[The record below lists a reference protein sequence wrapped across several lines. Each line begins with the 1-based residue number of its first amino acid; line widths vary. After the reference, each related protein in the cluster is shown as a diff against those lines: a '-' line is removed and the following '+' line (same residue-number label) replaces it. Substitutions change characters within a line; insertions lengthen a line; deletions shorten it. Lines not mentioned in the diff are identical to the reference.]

1 MAQRGRTWAIAL
13 AAVLAGSAAAQDFQ
27 GAFDATPDAEKS
39 RLAGKPAVDLL
50 PGKKTGLAYPL
61 RYPNIVPGT
70 VKVWLAGREIKEN
83 EEFRVDHAAG
93 LLYVLVPV
101 RPSDSIRVL
110 YRHDPDAKDAD
121 KEGVG
126 LPVFTLNFG
135 QMGSM
140 RMLLGATGVN
150 RMADGTLMQSHSGGI
165 QNNFAFGQSS
175 LDGFFLVSSQAAPQ
189 VEADSASPDFS
200 QPKKGIEGTD
210 SLIRQRLNTEVGG
223 GFALT
228 ADFQDVGEKF
238 DGFGMLASSGMET
251 GEIDQLKKERG
262 ITRFGL
268 GFSGEAGNGLAL
280 SNNFRTVDDGGG
292 RITWQQYG
300 VKVGGLEL
308 NYDAR
313 SVDHSFSRFKD
324 LAEGERAQLQKERG
338 IDRLAFGAGFNFGG
352 GALKFNQSEI
362 TSEGEGIFQR
372 SLAIDTPWLKG
383 SIGRQEVTSGFSRA
397 KDLAEQ
403 ERGQW
408 EKERGFVRNSL
419 ALSIPKGDKS
429 SWLAL
434 DQNSIHYGDSAR
446 FEARS
451 LGFDLG
457 SVRAQ
462 YWERESSAGFNRLN
476 DMAPQER
483 KAYVLQTLSMYD
495 GAKEHNEDVNWFGK
509 EAGLHR
515 SFFRLD
521 AGFGGMNASLRNI
534 GIRDGQA
541 GIEQQE
547 VVLGYQ
553 GWSLEYRNL
562 HIGED
567 FNRIFDLLDSERKYY
582 ENQRGFS
589 RQDIGVSGVIGNG
602 KLGFSMLDVD
612 ADGEGLS
619 RFKVNYEAPNI
630 KLSGGVRSV
639 SDGFDR
645 VRDVNDPERDFLTQ
659 LVGYDQKD
667 VRYDISLIPRLR
679 FSGMLYD
686 SDNGDE
692 RLRRSKSDH
701 AITWQ
706 LDGRTALTYR
716 VSGHH
721 FQGLSGDLF
730 VNSLSAIEGSRDFGR
745 LGKLSFLSESESFKG
760 SDSDRPDRETH
771 GVRYENQLSKNFK
784 VSTEQFRTRYSD
796 GGYEDI
802 QAYGAA
808 WQLTPR
814 FGVNVK
820 DVHVDRDEAKNTQR
834 FLDYGVTYDLG
845 NGLKLGYTFHR
856 ELNSQGGG
864 KRNYRYEMTEGEF
877 GGFKA
882 GGTYDEKRIDDQRTT
897 ALGNFHISN
906 TKPFQLG
913 LLRDVQI
920 AFGYDSQTDRSV
932 WQKERKLASLGATA
946 FGTRFEIAYDQ
957 IMLPDERRAYDRS
970 YKWTLDPTGK
980 APLQA
985 SLLYKSRALPG
996 GDSLIIRDYD
1006 ISYRMNDS
1014 LKLSLTTDTFP
1025 EKEKKDAP
1033 FGSVLQPT
1041 RARTYA
1047 LEWAMTASTGLKFA
1061 YSELLDLAKKD
1072 LARRSTA
1079 EVTLF
1084 AASGSPLRLTYG
1096 MDQDDRG
1103 GSRKTRHLY
1112 QLAFDQKPGPNQTL
1126 SFIIGNIAWED
1137 GRPESEKLWNRWD
1150 VRVDYQLRF

>member
-13 AAVLAGSAAAQDFQ
+13 AAVLAGSAVAQELT
-27 GAFDATPDAEKS
+27 GAFDATPETERA
-39 RLAGKPAVDLL
+39 RLVGKPAVDLL
-50 PGKKTGLAYPL
+50 PGRKTGLAYPL

-70 VKVWLAGREIKEN
+70 VKVWVAGREIKEN

-110 YRHDPDAKDAD
+110 YRHDPDAKSDQV
-121 KEGVG
+121 GLG

-140 RMLLGATGVN
+140 RMLIGATGVN

-165 QNNFAFGQSS
+165 QNNFAFGRSS
-175 LDGFFLVSSQAAPQ
+175 LNGLFLVSSQAAPQ

-210 SLIRQRLNTEVGG
+210 SLIRQRLQSDVGG
-223 GFALT
+223 GFSLT

-238 DGFGMLASSGMET
+238 DGFGMLASSDMNQQEV
-251 GEIDQLKKERG
+251 DQLKKERG

-268 GFSGEAGNGLAL
+268 GFAGEGANGLAL
-280 SNNFRTVDDGGG
+280 SNNFRTIDDGSG

-300 VKVGGLEL
+300 VKAGGLEL
-308 NYDAR
+308 SYNAR
-313 SVDHSFSRFKD
+313 SVDRTFSRFSD

-352 GALKFNQSEI
+352 GLLKFNQSEI
-362 TSEGEGIFQR
+362 TSEGEGIFTR
-372 SLAIDTPWLKG
+372 SLSIDTPWLRG
-383 SIGRQEVTSGFSRA
+383 SIGRQEVTSGFNRA
-397 KDLAEQ
+397 KDLAEEQ
-403 ERGQW
+403 RGQW

-419 ALSIPKGDKS
+419 ALSIPKGDKA
-429 SWLAL
+429 SWLSFG
-434 DQNSIHYGDSAR
+434 QNSIHYSEAAH

-451 LGFDLG
+451 LGFDFG

-462 YWERESSAGFNRLN
+462 YWERESTNAFNRLS
-476 DMAPQER
+476 DLSPQER
-483 KAYVLQTLSMYD
+483 KEYVTQTLAMYD
-495 GAKEHNEDVNWFGK
+495 DAREHQEDVNWFAK
-509 EAGLHR
+509 ETGLRR
-515 SFFRLD
+515 SFFRVD
-521 AGFGGMNASLRNI
+521 AGIGGANASLRNI
-534 GIRDGQA
+534 GIHGERN

-547 VVLGYQ
+547 LDLAYG

-562 HIGED
+562 QISQD
-567 FNRIFDLLDSERKYY
+567 FDRVFDLLDAERKFYG
-582 ENQRGFS
+582 NQRGFS
-589 RQDIGVSGVIGNG
+589 RQDIGINGIIGNG

-612 ADGEGLS
+612 ADGEGMS

-630 KLSGGVRSV
+630 KLSGGMRHV
-639 SDGFDR
+639 SDGFGR
-645 VRDVNDPERDFLTQ
+645 VRDVNDPERDFLMQ
-659 LVGYDQKD
+659 LIGYDQKD
-667 VRYDISLIPRLR
+667 LQYDIAIVPRLR

-692 RLRRSKSDH
+692 RLRRSKSNH

-721 FQGLSGDLF
+721 LQGLSGDLF
-730 VNSLSAIEGSRDFGR
+730 VNSLSAIEGSRDLGR
-745 LGKLSFLSESESFKG
+745 LGKLSVLSESESFKG
-760 SDSDRPDRETH
+760 SDNNRPDRETQ
-771 GVRYENQLSKNFK
+771 GIRYENQLSKNLQ

-796 GGYEDI
+796 GGYEDV

-814 FGVNVK
+814 FGINVK
-820 DVHVDRDEAKNTQR
+820 DVHVNRDEAKNTQR
-834 FLDYGVTYDLG
+834 FLDYGISYDLG
-845 NGLKLGYTFHR
+845 NGIKLGYTFHR

-877 GGFKA
+877 GGFQ
-882 GGTYDEKRIDDQRTT
+882 GGGQYDEKRIDDQSTT
-897 ALGNFHISN
+897 ALGKFHISN
-906 TKPFQLG
+906 TKPFHLG
-913 LLRDVQI
+913 FLRDVQV
-920 AFGYDSQTDRSV
+920 AFGYDSQTDRSL
-932 WQKERKLASLGATA
+932 WQREKKLASLGATA

-957 IMLPDERRAYDRS
+957 IMLPNQMRAFDRS
-970 YKWTLDPTGK
+970 YKWVLDPSGK
-980 APLQA
+980 APLQV

-996 GDSLIIRDYD
+996 GDSMIIRDYD
-1006 ISYRMNDS
+1006 VSYRMGDR
-1014 LKLSLTTDTFP
+1014 LKFSLTTDTFP

-1033 FGSVLQPT
+1033 FGSILQPT

-1047 LEWAMTASTGLKFA
+1047 LDWIVNPSTGLKFA
-1061 YSELLDLAKKD
+1061 YSELMDLAKRD
-1072 LARRSTA
+1072 LTRRSTA

-1084 AASGSPLRLTYG
+1084 ANTGSPLRLTYG
-1096 MDQDDRG
+1096 MDQDDRR
-1103 GSRKTRHLY
+1103 GSRKTRYLY
-1112 QLAFDQKPGPNQTL
+1112 QLSFDQQPGPNQTL
-1126 SFIIGNIAWED
+1126 SLLIGNIAWED
-1137 GRPESEKLWNRWD
+1137 GRPESEQLWNRWD
-1150 VRVDYQLRF
+1150 IRLDYQLRF